1 MASKRDFYSI
11 NCWISE
17 RVMLVE
23 LAPGLELDA
32 LDDGVST
39 LAAIGGGRPWR
50 IKQRSCPSFLQ

>member
-1 MASKRDFYSI
+1 
-11 NCWISE
+11 
-17 RVMLVE
+17 MLVE